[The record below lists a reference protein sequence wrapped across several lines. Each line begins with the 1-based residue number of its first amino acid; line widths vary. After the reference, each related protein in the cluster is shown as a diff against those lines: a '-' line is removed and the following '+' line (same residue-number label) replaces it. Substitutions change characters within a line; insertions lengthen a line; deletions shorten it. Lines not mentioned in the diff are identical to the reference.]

1 MVDLLLA
8 VVHHLLAFGMA
19 AAITAQLVLV
29 RPGMRPPAVQ
39 LAAKYDIALGL
50 MAMSLLAIG
59 FLRVFFGAKGAD
71 FYLHNH
77 VFWTKVVLYGVVGL
91 LSIKPTRAFL
101 RWRKAQAADAGFAPE
116 EVDIRAVRKTLM
128 IEIHIFALLPIAAA
142 AMARGYGYV
151 PG

>member
-8 VVHHLLAFGMA
+8 ILHHLLAFGIA

-29 RPGMRPPAVQ
+29 RPGMQPPAVP
-39 LAAKYDIALGL
+39 LAAKYDIALGI
-50 MAMSLLAIG
+50 MAMSLLAVG

-77 VFWTKVVLYGVVGL
+77 VFWSKVVLFASVGL

-101 RWRKAQAADAGFAPE
+101 RWRKAQGADAGFAPE
-116 EVDIRAVRKTLM
+116 EVEIRAVRKTLM
-128 IEIHIFALLPIAAA
+128 LEIHIFALLPLAAA
-142 AMARGYGYV
+142 AMARGIGYA
-151 PG
+151 

>member
-8 VVHHLLAFGMA
+8 YLHHLLAFGMA

-29 RPGMRPPAVQ
+29 RPGMQPPAVQ
-39 LAAKYDIALGL
+39 LAAKYDIALGI

-59 FLRVFFGAKGAD
+59 FLRVFFGAKGSEYY
-71 FYLHNH
+71 FHNH
-77 VFWTKVVLYGVVGL
+77 VFWTKVVLYGAIGL
-91 LSIKPTRAFL
+91 LSVKPTRAFL

-116 EVDIRAVRKTLM
+116 EVEVRAIRKALM
-128 IEIHIFALLPIAAA
+128 IEIHVFALLPLAAA

-151 PG
+151 